1 MVAMRKLVAVG
12 CVALLSALGAC
23 SVKDSGGS
31 SGGGGG
37 QGQKEISF
45 LTFETPNLTPQ
56 VWDAAIKRVTD
67 RNPDIKV
74 NKLVSPTQDRTAYA
88 KQLLASGQLPDVL
101 VAVSPAGFAESG
113 NLYEWKSEELG
124 DFLYPRNG
132 AINGKIYQLPANT
145 QTIPVVYYNKKLFQ
159 QVGIA
164 GAPKTYG
171 ELLEDSA
178 KLRAAGVTPFVIGG
192 GKTTH
197 DALGPTW
204 AGILGTDVY
213 GKDPT
218 WMADRRAGKVKFS
231 DVDFVKAAGKLAEL
245 SSKGY
250 IDKGMLSQDYA
261 AAQTTFLTGKGAM
274 YAMGNWFAAAADDP
288 KTKPDF
294 EIGQFFWPSDDGKL
308 RVPAFTGGG
317 LLVNAKAKNLDAAK
331 KFALAYQLDKT
342 NLDTS
347 CKADGLIPAIKGYT
361 PPGDVGAVYKQGYD
375 MFRDAEAQ
383 KAVVPAFGFEAGDDG
398 MLVGVTEKWDASAAD
413 LVTGQKSAAD
423 VGKFLDT
430 EWEKAS

>member
-1 MVAMRKLVAVG
+1 MRKLVAVG

-31 SGGGGG
+31 SGGGG
-37 QGQKEISF
+37 QQEISF

-67 RNPDIKV
+67 KNPDVKV
-74 NKLVSPTQDRTAYA
+74 DKLVSPTQDRTAYA

-132 AINGKIYQLPANT
+132 AIGGKVYQLPANT

-159 QVGIA
+159 QVGIS
-164 GAPKTYG
+164 GPPKTYA

-178 KLRAAGVTPFVIGG
+178 KLKAVGVTPFVIGG

-204 AGILGTDVY
+204 AGILGNDVY
-213 GKDPT
+213 GKDPA

-231 DVDFVKAAGKLAEL
+231 DPDFVKAAGKLAEL
-245 SSKGY
+245 
-250 IDKGMLSQDYA
+250 A
-261 AAQTTFLTGKGAM
+261 A
-274 YAMGNWFAAAADDP
+274 
-288 KTKPDF
+288 
-294 EIGQFFWPSDDGKL
+294 
-308 RVPAFTGGG
+308 
-317 LLVNAKAKNLDAAK
+317 
-331 KFALAYQLDKT
+331 
-342 NLDTS
+342 
-347 CKADGLIPAIKGYT
+347 
-361 PPGDVGAVYKQGYD
+361 
-375 MFRDAEAQ
+375 
-383 KAVVPAFGFEAGDDG
+383 
-398 MLVGVTEKWDASAAD
+398 
-413 LVTGQKSAAD
+413 
-423 VGKFLDT
+423 
-430 EWEKAS
+430 